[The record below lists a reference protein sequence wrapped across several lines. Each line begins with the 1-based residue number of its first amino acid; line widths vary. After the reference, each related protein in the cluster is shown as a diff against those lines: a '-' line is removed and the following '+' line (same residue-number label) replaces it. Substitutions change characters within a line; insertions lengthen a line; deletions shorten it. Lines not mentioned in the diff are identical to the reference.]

1 MDIHEYQAKEILAS
15 FGVTIPRGGIVYSPE
30 TAENKA
36 REIGGSKWVVKAQ
49 IHSGA
54 RGKAGGVIVCNSP
67 LEVAQATDKL
77 LGKKLVT
84 NQTGP
89 QGKIVNRIYIEEAT
103 DIEKELY
110 LGLVFDRSSESIM
123 IVASTEGG
131 MSVEEIAKE
140 KPDSIIRSKIEV
152 AVGIQDFQARELAF
166 GLGIEPELV
175 RRVSETIIGCA
186 KAFSELDATMVE
198 VNPLVISKQKQ
209 ILALDCKMSFDN
221 NAMFRRDKVSEL
233 RDKTQEDEKEVYA
246 SDRGLNYV
254 SLDGNI
260 GNIINGAGLAMA
272 SMDMI
277 KLAGGEPANFLDVG
291 GGATPEK
298 IVKAFRLI
306 TMDKKVKVIL
316 VNIFA
321 GINRCDWV
329 AEGIVTWLWGGY
341 SVDNPTLTRFF
352 TLHYLIPF
360 LILGLVVLHI
370 WALHIPGNN
379 NPVGIDIKKP
389 SKDTVPFHPYIV
401 IKDGFALLMFMIVFA
416 FFVFYTPNI
425 LGHADNYIEANPLVT
440 PAHIVPEWYLLPFY
454 AILRSVPDKLLGV
467 IAMLSA
473 ILILAALPW
482 LDTSKI
488 RSAVFRPLYKQFYW
502 ILVADVLILGYV
514 GAMPAEGLY
523 LLIARIA
530 TAYYFLHFLVV
541 LPILGF
547 KERTTPVPL
556 SITEPILGGSPNLAT
571 VKKKD
576 NLKDQ

>member
-1 MDIHEYQAKEILAS
+1 MDIHEYQAKEILSS
-15 FGVTIPRGGIVYSPE
+15 FGVTIPRGGIAYSPE
-30 TAENKA
+30 NAENKA

-54 RGKAGGVIVCNSP
+54 RGKAGGIILCNSP

-89 QGKIVNRIYIEEAT
+89 EGKIVNRIYIEEAT

-123 IVASTEGG
+123 VVASTEGG

-140 KPDSIIRSKIEV
+140 KPETIIRSKIEV
-152 AVGIQDFQARELAF
+152 AVGIQNFQARELAF
-166 GLGIEPELV
+166 GLGIDPELIT
-175 RRVSETIIGCA
+175 RTADTIVGCA
-186 KAFSELDATMVE
+186 RAFSELDATMVE

-221 NAMFRRDKVSEL
+221 NAMFRRNKVSEL

-329 AEGIVTWLWGGY
+329 AEGIVQALEKVEVKVPLVIRLAGTNVEKG
-341 SVDNPTLTRFF
+341 NK
-352 TLHYLIPF
+352 
-360 LILGLVVLHI
+360 ILK
-370 WALHIPGNN
+370 
-379 NPVGIDIKKP
+379 D
-389 SKDTVPFHPYIV
+389 SKI
-401 IKDGFALLMFMIVFA
+401 
-416 FFVFYTPNI
+416 
-425 LGHADNYIEANPLVT
+425 NYIEANTL
-440 PAHIVPEWYLLPFY
+440 EE
-454 AILRSVPDKLLGV
+454 
-467 IAMLSA
+467 
-473 ILILAALPW
+473 AAN
-482 LDTSKI
+482 K
-488 RSAVFRPLYKQFYW
+488 AV
-502 ILVADVLILGYV
+502 
-514 GAMPAEGLY
+514 
-523 LLIARIA
+523 A
-530 TAYYFLHFLVV
+530 T
-541 LPILGF
+541 
-547 KERTTPVPL
+547 
-556 SITEPILGGSPNLAT
+556 
-571 VKKKD
+571 
-576 NLKDQ
+576 LK

>member
-30 TAENKA
+30 NAENKA

-89 QGKIVNRIYIEEAT
+89 EGKIVNRIYIEEAT

-123 IVASTEGG
+123 VVASTEGG
-131 MSVEEIAKE
+131 MSVEEISKE
-140 KPDSIIRSKIEV
+140 KPEPIIRSKIEV
-152 AVGIQDFQARELAF
+152 AAGIQSFQARELAF
-166 GLGIEPELV
+166 GLGIDPELIT
-175 RRVSETIIGCA
+175 RASETIIGCA

-221 NAMFRRDKVSEL
+221 NAMFRRNKVSEL
-233 RDKTQEDEKEVYA
+233 RDKSQEDEKEVFA

-254 SLDGNI
+254 SLEGNI

-277 KLAGGEPANFLDVG
+277 KLAGGQPANFLDVG

-298 IVKAFRLI
+298 IVKAFKLI
-306 TMDKKVKVIL
+306 TMDEKVKVIL

-329 AEGIVTWLWGGY
+329 AEGIVQALEKIEIKVPLVIRLAGTNVEKG
-341 SVDNPTLTRFF
+341 NK
-352 TLHYLIPF
+352 
-360 LILGLVVLHI
+360 ILQ
-370 WALHIPGNN
+370 
-379 NPVGIDIKKP
+379 D
-389 SKDTVPFHPYIV
+389 SKI
-401 IKDGFALLMFMIVFA
+401 
-416 FFVFYTPNI
+416 
-425 LGHADNYIEANPLVT
+425 NYIEANTLEDAANKAV
-440 PAHIVPEWYLLPFY
+440 
-454 AILRSVPDKLLGV
+454 
-467 IAMLSA
+467 
-473 ILILAALPW
+473 AALN
-482 LDTSKI
+482 K
-488 RSAVFRPLYKQFYW
+488 
-502 ILVADVLILGYV
+502 
-514 GAMPAEGLY
+514 
-523 LLIARIA
+523 
-530 TAYYFLHFLVV
+530 
-541 LPILGF
+541 
-547 KERTTPVPL
+547 
-556 SITEPILGGSPNLAT
+556 
-571 VKKKD
+571 
-576 NLKDQ
+576 

>member
-1 MDIHEYQAKEILAS
+1 MDIHEYQAKEILSS

-30 TAENKA
+30 NAENKA

-54 RGKAGGVIVCNSP
+54 RGKAGGIIICNSP

-89 QGKIVNRIYIEEAT
+89 EGKIVNRIYIEEAT

-123 IVASTEGG
+123 VVASTEGG

-140 KPDSIIRSKIEV
+140 KPETIIRSKIEV
-152 AVGIQDFQARELAF
+152 AVGIQNFQARELAF
-166 GLGIEPELV
+166 GLGIDTELIA
-175 RRVSETIIGCA
+175 RASDTIIGCA

-221 NAMFRRDKVSEL
+221 NAMFRRNKVSEL

-254 SLDGNI
+254 SLEGNI

-329 AEGIVTWLWGGY
+329 AEGIVQALDKVEVKVPLVIRLAGTNVEKG
-341 SVDNPTLTRFF
+341 NK
-352 TLHYLIPF
+352 
-360 LILGLVVLHI
+360 IL
-370 WALHIPGNN
+370 
-379 NPVGIDIKKP
+379 KE
-389 SKDTVPFHPYIV
+389 SKI
-401 IKDGFALLMFMIVFA
+401 
-416 FFVFYTPNI
+416 
-425 LGHADNYIEANPLVT
+425 NYIEANTLEEAANKAV
-440 PAHIVPEWYLLPFY
+440 
-454 AILRSVPDKLLGV
+454 
-467 IAMLSA
+467 
-473 ILILAALPW
+473 AAL
-482 LDTSKI
+482 
-488 RSAVFRPLYKQFYW
+488 R
-502 ILVADVLILGYV
+502 
-514 GAMPAEGLY
+514 
-523 LLIARIA
+523 
-530 TAYYFLHFLVV
+530 
-541 LPILGF
+541 
-547 KERTTPVPL
+547 
-556 SITEPILGGSPNLAT
+556 
-571 VKKKD
+571 
-576 NLKDQ
+576 

>member
-1 MDIHEYQAKEILAS
+1 MDIHEYQAKEILSS

-30 TAENKA
+30 NAENKA

-54 RGKAGGVIVCNSP
+54 RGKAGGIIFCNSP

-89 QGKIVNRIYIEEAT
+89 EGKIVNRIYIEEAT

-123 IVASTEGG
+123 VVASTEGG

-140 KPDSIIRSKIEV
+140 KPETIIRSKIEV
-152 AVGIQDFQARELAF
+152 AVGIQSFQARELAF
-166 GLGIEPELV
+166 GLGVDPELIA
-175 RRVSETIIGCA
+175 RASDTIIGCA

-221 NAMFRRDKVSEL
+221 NAMFRRNKVSEL
-233 RDKTQEDEKEVYA
+233 RDKSQEDEKEVYA

-321 GINRCDWV
+321 GIKRCDWV
-329 AEGIVTWLWGGY
+329 AEGIVQALEKIEVKVPLVIRLAGTNVEKG
-341 SVDNPTLTRFF
+341 NK
-352 TLHYLIPF
+352 
-360 LILGLVVLHI
+360 IL
-370 WALHIPGNN
+370 
-379 NPVGIDIKKP
+379 
-389 SKDTVPFHPYIV
+389 KDS
-401 IKDGFALLMFMIVFA
+401 
-416 FFVFYTPNI
+416 NI
-425 LGHADNYIEANPLVT
+425 NYIEASTLEEAANKAV
-440 PAHIVPEWYLLPFY
+440 
-454 AILRSVPDKLLGV
+454 
-467 IAMLSA
+467 
-473 ILILAALPW
+473 AAL
-482 LDTSKI
+482 K
-488 RSAVFRPLYKQFYW
+488 
-502 ILVADVLILGYV
+502 
-514 GAMPAEGLY
+514 
-523 LLIARIA
+523 
-530 TAYYFLHFLVV
+530 
-541 LPILGF
+541 
-547 KERTTPVPL
+547 
-556 SITEPILGGSPNLAT
+556 
-571 VKKKD
+571 
-576 NLKDQ
+576 

>member
-1 MDIHEYQAKEILAS
+1 MDIHEYQAKEILSS
-15 FGVTIPRGGIVYSPE
+15 FGVTVPRGGIVYSPE
-30 TAENKA
+30 NAENKA

-54 RGKAGGVIVCNSP
+54 RGKAGGIIVCNSP

-89 QGKIVNRIYIEEAT
+89 EGKIVNRIYIEEAT

-123 IVASTEGG
+123 VVASTEGG

-140 KPDSIIRSKIEV
+140 KPETIIRSKIEV
-152 AVGIQDFQARELAF
+152 AVGIQNFQARELAF
-166 GLGIEPELV
+166 GLGIDPELIA
-175 RRVSETIIGCA
+175 RASDTIIGCA

-221 NAMFRRDKVSEL
+221 NAMFRRNKVSEL

-254 SLDGNI
+254 SLEGNI

-329 AEGIVTWLWGGY
+329 AEGIVQALDKVEVKVPLVIRLAGTNVEKG
-341 SVDNPTLTRFF
+341 NK
-352 TLHYLIPF
+352 
-360 LILGLVVLHI
+360 ILK
-370 WALHIPGNN
+370 
-379 NPVGIDIKKP
+379 D
-389 SKDTVPFHPYIV
+389 SKI
-401 IKDGFALLMFMIVFA
+401 
-416 FFVFYTPNI
+416 
-425 LGHADNYIEANPLVT
+425 NYIEANTLEEAANKAV
-440 PAHIVPEWYLLPFY
+440 
-454 AILRSVPDKLLGV
+454 
-467 IAMLSA
+467 
-473 ILILAALPW
+473 AAL
-482 LDTSKI
+482 K
-488 RSAVFRPLYKQFYW
+488 
-502 ILVADVLILGYV
+502 
-514 GAMPAEGLY
+514 
-523 LLIARIA
+523 
-530 TAYYFLHFLVV
+530 
-541 LPILGF
+541 
-547 KERTTPVPL
+547 
-556 SITEPILGGSPNLAT
+556 
-571 VKKKD
+571 
-576 NLKDQ
+576 

>member
-1 MDIHEYQAKEILAS
+1 MDIHEYQAKEILSS
-15 FGVTIPRGGIVYSPE
+15 FGVTVPRGGIVYSPE
-30 TAENKA
+30 NAENKA

-54 RGKAGGVIVCNSP
+54 RGKAGGIIVCNSP

-89 QGKIVNRIYIEEAT
+89 EGKIVNRIYIEEAT

-123 IVASTEGG
+123 VVASTEGG

-140 KPDSIIRSKIEV
+140 KPETIIRSKIEV
-152 AVGIQDFQARELAF
+152 AVGIQNFQARELAF
-166 GLGIEPELV
+166 GLGIDPELIS
-175 RRVSETIIGCA
+175 RASDTIIGSA

-221 NAMFRRDKVSEL
+221 NAMFRRNKVSEL

-254 SLDGNI
+254 SLEGNI

-329 AEGIVTWLWGGY
+329 AEGIVQALDKVEVKVPLVIRLAGTNVEKG
-341 SVDNPTLTRFF
+341 NK
-352 TLHYLIPF
+352 
-360 LILGLVVLHI
+360 ILK
-370 WALHIPGNN
+370 
-379 NPVGIDIKKP
+379 D
-389 SKDTVPFHPYIV
+389 SKI
-401 IKDGFALLMFMIVFA
+401 
-416 FFVFYTPNI
+416 
-425 LGHADNYIEANPLVT
+425 NYIEANTLEEAANKAV
-440 PAHIVPEWYLLPFY
+440 
-454 AILRSVPDKLLGV
+454 
-467 IAMLSA
+467 
-473 ILILAALPW
+473 AAL
-482 LDTSKI
+482 K
-488 RSAVFRPLYKQFYW
+488 
-502 ILVADVLILGYV
+502 
-514 GAMPAEGLY
+514 
-523 LLIARIA
+523 
-530 TAYYFLHFLVV
+530 
-541 LPILGF
+541 
-547 KERTTPVPL
+547 
-556 SITEPILGGSPNLAT
+556 
-571 VKKKD
+571 
-576 NLKDQ
+576 